1 MEPQNQRA
9 LLPLVLRFK
18 ELYPEKTIWCYTGY
32 TYETDLL
39 APDGR
44 AHCEVTPEFLA
55 CIDIL
60 VDGEFDQE
68 LYDLKLKFRGS
79 SNQRVLQI
87 HEPGCPEL
95 FAVKDESTQ

>member
-1 MEPQNQRA
+1 M
-9 LLPLVLRFK
+9 
-18 ELYPEKTIWCYTGY
+18 
-32 TYETDLL
+32 
-39 APDGR
+39 
-44 AHCEVTPEFLA
+44 TPEFLA

-95 FAVKDESTQ
+95 FVEKDR

>member
-18 ELYPEKTIWCYTGY
+18 ELYPEKTFWCYTGY

-95 FAVKDESTQ
+95 FAEMDR